1 MTKLEQIEEILKTLS
16 PNEQLLLVERIA
28 QHLRQTEKKEKSI
41 RHWREFRGLGKE
53 IWKGIDTEKYIEKLR
68 KEWDR

>member
-1 MTKLEQIEEILKTLS
+1 MTKLEQIEEILNNLS
-16 PNEQLLLVERIA
+16 PNDQLLLIEKIA
-28 QHLRQTEKKEKSI
+28 QRLRQAEKKSI

-53 IWKGIDTEKYIEKLR
+53 IWKGIDTDKYIEDLR